1 MQGWRAFHTGPAAWD
16 YPLTGTESPDGLLI
30 QARQVFAD
38 VAADPDR
45 FRPVAEGLV
54 AEARQ
59 ARQPEALATA
69 LRALAWAERLRLND
83 RLAIRLLDEACR
95 IARRHQL
102 ADVLADVLMSRAA
115 VSLELGQMLAARRD
129 LRGAAAFVTGARTLE
144 LNFQQAILLHN
155 AGQLADAATI
165 YQRLLSDPGAD
176 PSQKVKSA
184 SNLALIESEQGRY
197 GQALRRLDQAL
208 QAAIAIGPALA
219 AAVAESR
226 AWVTVQSGR
235 FAAGMSLFDQATQAL
250 SAARLPLGEHYHEY
264 ADALMELRLLPE
276 AATAA
281 RRGVEEFS
289 AAGVPL
295 MAAEAQ
301 LRVAQLA
308 MLAGDTA
315 EAITASTAAAA
326 AFGQQRRWAWRARSV
341 LVTAESRLNS
351 GRATAAD
358 LSEARAA
365 ARRMESGGMTSSA
378 VQGFLVTGRLA
389 ASLGRQRQAVAALTK
404 AGSLARGAPVL
415 VRVRGRHAAALAAR
429 LRHRDREAMTH
440 CRRGLTDLARHRG
453 GLPSAELRALASG
466 HGAELGLIGLD
477 IVVRDG
483 SPGRVLHWME
493 RSRTAALL
501 AVEPP
506 AFDEISADLAA
517 LRAVHG
523 GPRGQ
528 QAESTGP
535 TSPPRSAVPDVSEQ
549 AVIEDRIRHA
559 TWRTASVAGAP
570 IALVTIGELRGQLQG
585 RVLIEYGLLGQD
597 LVAVVIDAR
606 GNRLSV
612 LGPLAPVRDQLRA
625 LHFALRRLT
634 RPGGHAQHA
643 AARASADLRL
653 RRLSELLVAPLRVP
667 ADIELVVVP
676 VPDLQGVPWAAIC
689 GGPVGLA
696 PSATFWARTALA
708 ARHRRPARDPGGTI
722 VVIAGP
728 GLPGAV
734 AEVES
739 LAQIHSS
746 AICLTPPASTADVV
760 ADALD
765 GADLAH
771 LACHGTL
778 RTDNPMFSSL
788 LLSDGPLTL
797 QELYS
802 RGLAPHRLI
811 LAACRSGSQA
821 SYAGDEVLG
830 FVTALLARGTAG
842 ILASTADVPDVEAVG
857 LMTAVHERLA
867 RGATLAH
874 ALHEARASI
883 DTGDPYGYV
892 NWCTFNVHGAA

>member
-1 MQGWRAFHTGPAAWD
+1 
-16 YPLTGTESPDGLLI
+16 LI
-30 QARQVFAD
+30 HARQVFDD

-45 FRPVAEGLV
+45 FRPAAEALV
-54 AEARQ
+54 AEARRV
-59 ARQPEALATA
+59 RQPEALAVA

-95 IARRHQL
+95 IARRHRL
-102 ADVLADVLMSRAA
+102 AGVLADVLMSRAA
-115 VSLELGQMLAARRD
+115 VSLELGRMLAARKD
-129 LRGAAAFVTGARTLE
+129 LRDAAALVTGARTRE

-155 AGQLADAATI
+155 AGQLADAAAI
-165 YQRLLSDPGAD
+165 YQRLLSDPEAG
-176 PSQKVKSA
+176 PSQKAKSA

-197 GQALRRLDQAL
+197 AQALRRLDQAL
-208 QAAIAIGPALA
+208 QAATEIGPALA

-235 FAAGMSLFDQATQAL
+235 FAEGMRLFDQAMQAL
-250 SAARLPLGEHYHEY
+250 SAARLPLGDHYHEY

-281 RRGVEEFS
+281 HRGMQEFTT
-289 AAGVPL
+289 AGVPL

-315 EAITASTAAAA
+315 EAITAS
-326 AFGQQRRWAWRARSV
+326 
-341 LVTAESRLNS
+341 
-351 GRATAAD
+351 AD
-358 LSEARAA
+358 LSEARSA
-365 ARRMESGGMTSSA
+365 ARRMESLGMNSAA

-389 ASLGRQRQAVAALTK
+389 ASLGRPGQAVTALAK
-404 AGSLARGAPVL
+404 AGSLARGAPIL

-429 LRHRDREAMTH
+429 LRHRDREALAH
-440 CRRGLTDLARHRG
+440 CRHGLSDLARHRG

-477 IVVRDG
+477 VVVRDG
-483 SPGRVLHWME
+483 SPGRVLNWME
-493 RSRTAALL
+493 RSRAAALL

-506 AFDEISADLAA
+506 DFDEIRADLAA

-523 GPRGQ
+523 GLAASAGPGSQ
-528 QAESTGP
+528 QRFAGADA
-535 TSPPRSAVPDVSEQ
+535 REQ
-549 AVIEDRIRHA
+549 AAIENRIRHA
-559 TWRTASVAGAP
+559 TWRAASAARASTAP
-570 IALVTIGELRGQLQG
+570 VTVGGLRGQLQG

-606 GNRLSV
+606 GSRLSA

-634 RPGGHAQHA
+634 RPSYQAQHA
-643 AARASADLRL
+643 AARASADLRIRSL
-653 RRLSELLVAPLRVP
+653 TELLVDPLRVP

-676 VPDLQGVPWAAIC
+676 VPDLQGVPWAALH

-708 ARHRRPARDPGGTI
+708 AQHQRQARDSSGT
-722 VVIAGP
+722 VVLMAGP
-728 GLPGAV
+728 DLPGAV

-739 LAQIHSS
+739 LAQLHPS
-746 AICLTPPASTADVV
+746 AICLTPPASTAEVV
-760 ADALD
+760 AGALD

-778 RTDNPMFSSL
+778 RADNPMFSSL

-797 QELYS
+797 QELYA
-802 RGLAPHRLI
+802 RGLAPHRLV

-830 FVTALLARGTAG
+830 FVPALLARGTAG
-842 ILASTADVPDVEAVG
+842 ILASTAEVPDVEAVE

-867 RGATLAH
+867 KGATLAH
-874 ALHEARASI
+874 ALHEARASQ
-883 DTGDPYGYV
+883 DTDNPGDFV